1 MKRLLMGVAL
11 ALVAAS
17 PAAADSVSSRY
28 DDAVQEAEAGA
39 NRLKDADWQFR
50 DGNPREGCALMEQA
64 RVHYEQAY
72 RDLQAMDQMVNDPA
86 GGYSADDRERTMT
99 WIHQQQ
105 ETLNP
110 IGAKMA
116 DTYHSTCQ

>member
-1 MKRLLMGVAL
+1 MKRLLMGLAAAL
-11 ALVAAS
+11 LAAS
-17 PAAADSVSSRY
+17 PAAADSVNSRY

-86 GGYSADDRERTMT
+86 GGYSADDRERTMS

>member
-1 MKRLLMGVAL
+1 MKRLLMGLAL
-11 ALVAAS
+11 ALLAAS

-72 RDLQAMDQMVNDPA
+72 RDMQAMDQMVNDPA
-86 GGYSADDRERTMT
+86 GGYGADDRERTMS

-110 IGAKMA
+110 IAAKMA

>member
-1 MKRLLMGVAL
+1 MKRLLMGLAL
-11 ALVAAS
+11 ALLAAS

-72 RDLQAMDQMVNDPA
+72 RDMQAMDQMVNDPA
-86 GGYSADDRERTMT
+86 GGYSADDRERTMS

-110 IGAKMA
+110 TAAKMA